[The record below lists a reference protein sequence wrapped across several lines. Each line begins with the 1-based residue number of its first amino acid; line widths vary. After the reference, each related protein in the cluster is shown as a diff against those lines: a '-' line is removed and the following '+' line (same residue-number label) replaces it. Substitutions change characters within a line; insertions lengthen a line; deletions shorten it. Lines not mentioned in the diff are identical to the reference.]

1 MSISAN
7 KIKELEKIVN
17 VTAENH
23 NIIGGLGSAVAD
35 ILGENYLVVMKG
47 IGIKNVFAERG
58 KNDELLKKY
67 IMSLK
72 CIIEVDREVIKKKE
86 AFGKVFRT

>member
-23 NIIGGLGSAVAD
+23 NIIGGSGSAVID
-35 ILGENYLVVMKG
+35 IIGENYLVVMKR
-47 IGIKNVFAERG
+47 IGIKDVFAECG
-58 KNDELLKKY
+58 KNDELLRKFD
-67 IMSLK
+67 MSLEY
-72 CIIEVDREVIKKKE
+72 IAEIVR
-86 AFGKVFRT
+86 